1 MGGYILNRSLLKPVS
16 RVKSDNAGKTLI
28 IAEAGVNHN
37 GNFQTALQ
45 LCDAAKNAG
54 ADVVKFQNWKTEKII
69 LPNVERA
76 QYQKNNVRTNETQFD
91 MLKRLELPYDDF
103 RKIKEYCDEIGIFFA
118 STADDIEGVDFL
130 ISLGIPFIKIG
141 SGDIN
146 NIPYLRQI
154 AARKLPI
161 ILSTGMS
168 SIGEVDIAYGT
179 LKDAGAEN
187 ITLLHCTT
195 NYPCPFEQVNLR
207 AMVTL
212 GNTFGMPVGYSDH
225 TKGIEVPIAAV
236 ALGASVIEKHI
247 TLNSSMEGPDHAA
260 STEPSEFKAM
270 VEGIRNIER
279 AMGNGEKKPTAEET
293 QISEVILKRIV
304 AVQDIECGNIITEDM
319 LAVMRSNRGLS
330 PLEWD
335 AVVGTR
341 AWKKFNKG
349 EPITL

>member
-1 MGGYILNRSLLKPVS
+1 MK
-16 RVKSDNAGKTLI
+16 KTLI

-37 GNFQTALQ
+37 GNLQTALK

-69 LPNVERA
+69 LQDVERA
-76 QYQKNNVRTNETQFD
+76 QYQKNNVKTDETQFE
-91 MLKRLELPYDDF
+91 MLKRLELPYDAF
-103 RKIKEYCDEIGIFFA
+103 RKIKAYCDDIGIIFA

-146 NIPYLRQI
+146 NIPYLRRI
-154 AARKLPI
+154 AERKLPI

-168 SIGEVDIAYGT
+168 SIGDVDRAYNT
-179 LKDAGAEN
+179 LKDAGAED

-212 GNTFGMPVGYSDH
+212 GNVFGVSVGYSDH
-225 TKGIEVPIAAV
+225 TKGIEVPISAV

-247 TLNSSMEGPDHAA
+247 TLDTSMEGPDHAA
-260 STEPSEFKAM
+260 STEPDEFKVM
-270 VEGIRNIER
+270 VEGIRNIES
-279 AMGNGEKKPTAEET
+279 ALGNGEKRPTDEET
-293 QISEVILKRIV
+293 RISDVILKRIV
-304 AVQDIECGNIITEDM
+304 AVQDIECGAIITEDM
-319 LAVMRSNRGLS
+319 LAVMRSNSGLS
-330 PLEWD
+330 PLLWD
-335 AVVGTR
+335 TVVGTK
-341 AWKKFNKG
+341 AWKKFYKG
-349 EPITL
+349 EPVTL